1 MPVLYSLYNNLY
13 MKLVIVESPSKIKKV
28 GEYLG
33 KDYLVM
39 ASIGHVRDL
48 PVGEYT
54 YLDKNNKEIKYAAT
68 RSMSKEDKAKVKKI
82 PSIDIENDFKPFYV
96 VSDKKKHVINDLL
109 KASEKSSEVIL
120 ATDPDREGEAIAWHI
135 VDELGLKKVS
145 RMTYTSITKDAIQE
159 AINNKR
165 QIDINLKEAQ
175 EARRILDRLFGYD
188 LSSLI
193 WQKVRYGLSAGRV
206 QSPALRILVEREK
219 EINAFIPEKYFEIIG
234 NFKTIG
240 KAKESKTYKLDFE
253 CSEIPKEENRAKEI
267 KNLGEKSIWIINDIK
282 ETKAKR
288 SPNPPLITST
298 MQQAASNRYGY
309 SPTRTMQIAQKLYE
323 KGLITYMRTDSPS
336 LTSEAINGIKNTIYN
351 KFGPELFLHRDFKSK
366 SKNSQEAHEAI
377 RPTDFSKSSA
387 GTTNDEK
394 NIYKLIW
401 QKAIASQMIDSE
413 SLRTKITIK
422 TNSHNVPDFTI
433 NGNVLLKEGWL
444 MIDPEARGEEKE
456 LPKLSIG
463 HEIKCEHI
471 NYEEK
476 STQPP
481 NRYTEAGLIKE
492 LEKREIG
499 RPATYASIISTI
511 IDRGY
516 VQKNGRTLFPNKTA
530 EVVIDFLN
538 DNFKTYISDDFTS
551 HMEEDLDDI
560 AEGKNTYLKVIKNF
574 YEKFSDDVKSKKD
587 IEKVTN
593 INPAPEHLLCPICNA
608 NMVEKIS
615 RSGSFYSCI
624 KFPDCQGARKLDGN
638 IMEGPKL
645 INKECPKC
653 AEKNIKSNLV
663 EREGRFGKFV
673 ACSTYPK
680 CKYIE
685 KSEEEK
691 AKSSTGIKCNMC
703 QSGTMEERR
712 GRFGVFYSCSNYP
725 ECKNAI
731 KARPTGNICATCG
744 SLMMQG
750 TKTIPERCS
759 NKTCQNH
766 NPHKLNQK

>member
-1 MPVLYSLYNNLY
+1 
-13 MKLVIVESPSKIKKV
+13 MKLVIVESPFKVKKV

-33 KDYLVM
+33 KDYVVM
-39 ASIGHVRDL
+39 ASVGHVRDL
-48 PVGEYT
+48 PIGEYL
-54 YLDKNNKEIKYAAT
+54 YLDKNGKEIKYSAT
-68 RSMSKEDKAKVKKI
+68 RGMTKEDKAKVKKI
-82 PSIDIENDFKPFYV
+82 PSIDIKNDFKPYYV
-96 VSDKKKHVINDLL
+96 VSDKKKHVIHDLL
-109 KASEKSSEVIL
+109 KASEKSEEVIL

-159 AINNKR
+159 AVNNRR

-175 EARRILDRLFGYD
+175 EARRVLDRLFGYD
-188 LSSLI
+188 LSSLV

-240 KAKESKTYKLDFE
+240 KAKESKTYKIDFN
-253 CSEIPKEENRAKEI
+253 CDEIPKDEDRAIYI
-267 KNLGEKSIWIINDIK
+267 KSNGEKQDWIISDIK

-298 MQQAASNRYGY
+298 LQQAASNRYGY

-336 LTSEAINGIKNTIYN
+336 LTAEAINGIRDIIAK
-351 KFGPELFLHRDFKSK
+351 KFGAELFLHRDFKSK
-366 SKNSQEAHEAI
+366 NKSSQEAHEAI
-377 RPTDFSKSSA
+377 RPTDFEKMSA
-387 GTTNDEK
+387 GATEDEK
-394 NIYKLIW
+394 KVYKLIW
-401 QKAIASQMIDSE
+401 QKAVASQMSDAE
-413 SLRTKITIK
+413 SIRTKIIINSEEK
-422 TNSHNVPDFTI
+422 TLPLFSI
-433 NGNVLLKEGWL
+433 NGSVIIKEGWL
-444 MIDPEARGEEKE
+444 IIDPEARGEEKE
-456 LPKLSIG
+456 LPKLSVGDDIR
-463 HEIKCEHI
+463 CEHI

-516 VQKNGRTLFPNKTA
+516 VEKQGRTLFPNKTA

-574 YEKFSDDVKSKKD
+574 YDKFSEDVKSKKD
-587 IEKVTN
+587 INKVTN
-593 INPAPEHLLCPICNA
+593 ISNAPDHLLCPVCNS

-615 RSGSFYSCI
+615 RSGSFYSCSR
-624 KFPDCQGARKLDGN
+624 FPDCQGARKLDGST
-638 IMEGPKL
+638 MEGPKTL
-645 INKECPKC
+645 DQDCPKC
-653 AEKNIKSNLV
+653 LEKGVQNKLI
-663 EREGRFGKFV
+663 EREGRFGKFI
-673 ACSTYPK
+673 ACSSYPK
-680 CKYIE
+680 CKYIQ
-685 KSEEEK
+685 KTEEDKEK
-691 AKSSTGIKCNMC
+691 ASTGVKCNVC
-703 QSGTMEERR
+703 QNGFMEERR

-731 KARPTGNICATCG
+731 KARPTGKICEICG
-744 SLMMQG
+744 SLMMDG

-759 NKTCQNH
+759 NKSCQNH
-766 NPHKLNQK
+766 NPHKIVK